1 MTSTSHLQ
9 TQPESYSSIEECKK
23 FKKNIPSNPRYKNFK
38 QTHFT
43 AGDIDQFEEYRDMTN
58 GQLSIPKINLDSN
71 KFKNTDLSSTINW
84 DKYKNLNATSVDNT
98 FNYMFHNLQFFFR
111 LVKIILLMNG
121 LIKLKLILYMETFI
135 NLKNI

>member
-23 FKKNIPSNPRYKNFK
+23 FKKNIPSNSRYKNFK

-58 GQLSIPKINLDSN
+58 GQLSIPEINLDSN
-71 KFKNTDLSSTINW
+71 KFKNTDS
-84 DKYKNLNATSVDNT
+84 
-98 FNYMFHNLQFFFR
+98 
-111 LVKIILLMNG
+111 
-121 LIKLKLILYMETFI
+121 ME
-135 NLKNI
+135 